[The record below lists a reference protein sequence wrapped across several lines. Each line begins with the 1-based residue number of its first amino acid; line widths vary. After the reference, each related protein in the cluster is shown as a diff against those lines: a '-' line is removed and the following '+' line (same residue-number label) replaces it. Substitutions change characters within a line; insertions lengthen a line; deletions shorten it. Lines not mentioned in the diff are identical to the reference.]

1 MTSGPGPQ
9 SWAGPQRMDQHTG
22 PARRSRS
29 RAGSDVS
36 PAWTTSGDRIR
47 QAGPGQFAGF
57 SFFLKSEF
65 KIKKT

>member
-1 MTSGPGPQ
+1 MGLDHGLGRGHNAWISIPDQ
-9 SWAGPQRMDQHTG
+9 LAGRGLG
-22 PARRSRS
+22 PARI
-29 RAGSDVS
+29 VS

-57 SFFLKSEF
+57 SFFFKSEF